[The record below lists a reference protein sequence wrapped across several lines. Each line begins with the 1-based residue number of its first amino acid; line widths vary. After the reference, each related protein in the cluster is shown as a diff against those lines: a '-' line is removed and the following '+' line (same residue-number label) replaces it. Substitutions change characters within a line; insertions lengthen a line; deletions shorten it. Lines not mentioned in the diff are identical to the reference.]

1 MNLRTGY
8 ASRLELPLICIKQ
21 AHMVLG
27 SHNAMTGLPGIFLLL
42 LLSPLALADN
52 NSNAV
57 NERIPVNAADMEA
70 HWQVDCTSV
79 RESLL
84 LAATQASNQPDCG
97 IPTKLRQ
104 DTRLCAFIYQ
114 APGTKTQHKC
124 PDYSRISE
132 HLQQAIKLTQCA
144 RLFSDIREKLACKI
158 KAP

>member
-1 MNLRTGY
+1 
-8 ASRLELPLICIKQ
+8 
-21 AHMVLG
+21 MVLG
-27 SHNAMTGLPGIFLLL
+27 SHNAMTGLPGTFLLLLL

-57 NERIPVNAADMEA
+57 NERIPVNAAEMEA
-70 HWQVDCTSV
+70 HWQVDCSTV

-84 LAATQASNQPDCG
+84 LVAVQTSSEPDCG
-97 IPTKLRQ
+97 IAAKLRQ
-104 DTRLCAFIYQ
+104 DTQLCAFIYQ
-114 APGTKTQHKC
+114 APGTNTQHKC
-124 PDYSRISE
+124 PDYSGVSE